1 MQKGGGTMA
10 GSVKKQ
16 GIWIGVDV
24 GTTGVR
30 AIAYEASGLSL
41 AAAEAF
47 YPLRTPH
54 PDWAE
59 ERPSE
64 ILAATQEVVRTVA
77 DALRSQGRAPS
88 GVALSTV
95 MHSLIPLDADKQ
107 PLTDMQTWADSR
119 SAQIVRTLRAEDAA
133 LCRQFYERTGC
144 PMHAC
149 YPLAKIIWLKQHR
162 PDLFARTKYIGSIK
176 DYLFY
181 AFTGAFLI
189 DRSTASTTALYD
201 AKTLAWDKEILSFI
215 GIREDMLPRV
225 LSTTDAR
232 PLAAGA
238 AEAMHLMAGLPVV
251 IGATDGVLVNVG
263 IGAVAAG
270 QLSAT
275 IGTSG
280 AMRMLVGSPRVDE
293 KMRTWCY
300 NLVDGLWVAGGA
312 INNGGMILRWMR
324 DNICH
329 FSEAQMAALDVDAYD
344 LMTMKA
350 SKIPEGSD
358 GLILLPFFTG
368 ERAPYWNS
376 DLRGMF
382 FGLSLNHSRSH
393 MIRAVLEGI
402 CYSMRSVFVA
412 LREFG
417 QVQDIRA
424 SGSFTKSPLWM
435 QMLADV
441 LKEPLILPENSEG
454 AAYGAAVLGF
464 IASGEL
470 AGIADTAALVRPK
483 KVYTPDPAHTK
494 VYDRLAHISE
504 RLYHNLQKE
513 FAEIAAYQAGIQK
526 GTE

>member
-1 MQKGGGTMA
+1 MMS
-10 GSVKKQ
+10 SVKEQ
-16 GIWIGVDV
+16 SIWIGVDV

-30 AIAYEASGLSL
+30 AIAYEASGVSR

-54 PDWAE
+54 PDRAE

-64 ILAATQEVVRTVA
+64 IRAATEQVVRKVA
-77 DALRSQGRAPS
+77 DALRHQGRIPS
-88 GVALSTV
+88 GIALSTV
-95 MHSLIPLDADKQ
+95 MHSLIPLDAAKA
-107 PLTDMQTWADSR
+107 PLADMQTWADSR
-119 SAQIVRTLRAEDAA
+119 SAGIVRELKENESA
-133 LCRQFYERTGC
+133 LCRAFYERTGC

-149 YPLAKIIWLKQHR
+149 YPLAKILWLKQNR
-162 PDLFARTKYIGSIK
+162 PELFARTKFIGSIK
-176 DYLFY
+176 DHLFH
-181 AFTGAFLI
+181 AFTGEFLI
-189 DRSTASTTALYD
+189 DRSTASTTALYN
-201 AKTLAWDKEILSFI
+201 AHQLAWDAEILNFI
-215 GIREDMLPRV
+215 GITEEMLPPV
-225 LSTTDAR
+225 VSTTEMR
-232 PLAAGA
+232 PLTAAA
-238 AEAMHLMAGLPVV
+238 AERMHLTAGLPVV

-280 AMRMLVGSPRVDE
+280 AVRMLVGEPRTDDA
-293 KMRTWCY
+293 MRTWCY

-324 DNICH
+324 DKICH

-350 SKIPEGSD
+350 AKIPAGSD

-393 MIRAVLEGI
+393 MIRAVMEGI
-402 CYSMRSVFVA
+402 CYGMHSVFDA
-412 LREFG
+412 LQGFG
-417 QVQDIRA
+417 AVRDIRM

-435 QMLADV
+435 QILADV
-441 LKEPLILPENSEG
+441 LGEPLVLPSNSEG

-464 IASGEL
+464 ISAGEMK
-470 AGIADTAALVRPK
+470 GIADTAALVHAK
-483 KVYTPDPAHTK
+483 KVYTPDAENHKT
-494 VYDRLAHISE
+494 YAQLADISG
-504 RLYHNLQKE
+504 RLYRNLQKE
-513 FAEIAAYQAGIQK
+513 FAEIAAYQAGR
-526 GTE
+526 

>member
-1 MQKGGGTMA
+1 MGI
-10 GSVKKQ
+10 VKERS
-16 GIWIGVDV
+16 IWIGVDV

-30 AIAYEASGLSL
+30 AIAYEASGVNL
-41 AAAEAF
+41 AASEAF

-64 ILAATQEVVRTVA
+64 ILAATEQVVREVA
-77 DALRSQGRAPS
+77 DALRYQGRTPS
-88 GVALSTV
+88 GIALSTV
-95 MHSLIPLDADKQ
+95 MHSLIPLDAEKQ

-119 SAQIVRTLRAEDAA
+119 SADIVRTLKEEEPA
-133 LCRQFYERTGC
+133 LCRSFYERTGC

-149 YPLAKIIWLKQHR
+149 YPLAKILWLKRNR
-162 PDLFARTKYIGSIK
+162 PALFERVKFVGSIK
-176 DYLFY
+176 DHLFH
-181 AFTGAFLI
+181 AFTGEFLL
-189 DRSTASTTALYD
+189 DRSTASTTALYNAHELVWD
-201 AKTLAWDKEILSFI
+201 AEILNFI
-215 GIREDMLPRV
+215 GIAEDMLPPV
-225 LSTTDAR
+225 VSTTETR
-232 PLAAGA
+232 PM
-238 AEAMHLMAGLPVV
+238 AEAAATRMHLAPGLPVV

-263 IGAVAAG
+263 IGAVSAG

-280 AMRMLVGSPRVDE
+280 AVRMLVGEPRTDE
-293 KMRTWCY
+293 AMRTWCY

-324 DNICH
+324 DKICH
-329 FSEAQMAALDVDAYD
+329 FSKEQMAALDVDGYD

-350 SKIPEGSD
+350 SKVPAGSD

-393 MIRAVLEGI
+393 MIRAVMEGI
-402 CYSMRSVFVA
+402 CYGMYAVFDA

-417 QVQDIRA
+417 EVRDIRA

-435 QMLADV
+435 QILADV
-441 LKEPLILPENSEG
+441 LGEPLVLPDNSEG

-464 IASGEL
+464 ISAGEL
-470 AGIADTAALVRPK
+470 AGIADTANLVHPK
-483 KVYTPDPAHTK
+483 KVYAPDPANTK
-494 VYDRLAHISE
+494 TYAQLADISG

-513 FAEIAAYQAGIQK
+513 FAEIAAYQAGH
-526 GTE
+526 

>member
-1 MQKGGGTMA
+1 MGI
-10 GSVKKQ
+10 VKERS
-16 GIWIGVDV
+16 IWIGVDV

-30 AIAYEASGLSL
+30 AIAYEASGVNL
-41 AAAEAF
+41 AASEAF

-64 ILAATQEVVRTVA
+64 ILAATEQVVREVA
-77 DALRSQGRAPS
+77 DALRYQGRTPS
-88 GVALSTV
+88 GIALSTV
-95 MHSLIPLDADKQ
+95 MHSLIPLDAEKQ

-119 SAQIVRTLRAEDAA
+119 SADIVRTLKEEEPA
-133 LCRQFYERTGC
+133 LCRSFYERTGC

-149 YPLAKIIWLKQHR
+149 YPLAKILWLKRNR
-162 PDLFARTKYIGSIK
+162 PALFERVKFVGSIK
-176 DYLFY
+176 DHLFH
-181 AFTGAFLI
+181 AFTGEFLL
-189 DRSTASTTALYD
+189 DRSTASTTALYN
-201 AKTLAWDKEILSFI
+201 AHELAWDAEILNCI
-215 GIREDMLPRV
+215 GIAEDMLPPV
-225 LSTTDAR
+225 VSTTETR
-232 PLAAGA
+232 PM
-238 AEAMHLMAGLPVV
+238 AEAAATRMHLAPGLPVV

-263 IGAVAAG
+263 IGAVSAG

-280 AMRMLVGSPRVDE
+280 AVRMLVGEPRTDE
-293 KMRTWCY
+293 AMRTWCY

-324 DNICH
+324 DKICH
-329 FSEAQMAALDVDAYD
+329 FSKEQMAALDVDGYD

-350 SKIPEGSD
+350 SKVPAGSD

-376 DLRGMF
+376 DLRGLF

-393 MIRAVLEGI
+393 MIRAVMEGI
-402 CYSMRSVFVA
+402 CYSMRSVFEA

-417 QVQDIRA
+417 EVRDIRA

-435 QMLADV
+435 QILADV
-441 LKEPLILPENSEG
+441 LGEPLVLPENSEG

-464 IASGEL
+464 ISAGEL
-470 AGIADTAALVRPK
+470 AGIADTANLVHPK
-483 KVYTPDPAHTK
+483 KVYAPDPANTK
-494 VYDRLAHISE
+494 TYAQLADISG

-513 FAEIAAYQAGIQK
+513 FAEIAAYQAGH
-526 GTE
+526 

>member
-1 MQKGGGTMA
+1 MGI
-10 GSVKKQ
+10 VKERS
-16 GIWIGVDV
+16 IWIGVDV

-30 AIAYEASGLSL
+30 AIAYEASGVNL
-41 AAAEAF
+41 AASEAF

-64 ILAATQEVVRTVA
+64 ILAATEQVVREVA
-77 DALRSQGRAPS
+77 DALRYQGRTPS
-88 GVALSTV
+88 GIALSTV
-95 MHSLIPLDADKQ
+95 MHSLIPLDAEKQ

-119 SAQIVRTLRAEDAA
+119 SADIVRTLKEEEPA
-133 LCRQFYERTGC
+133 LCRSFYERTGC

-149 YPLAKIIWLKQHR
+149 YPLAKILWLKRNR
-162 PDLFARTKYIGSIK
+162 PALFERVKFVGSIK
-176 DYLFY
+176 DHLFH
-181 AFTGAFLI
+181 AFTGEFLL
-189 DRSTASTTALYD
+189 DRSTASTTALYNAHELVWD
-201 AKTLAWDKEILSFI
+201 AEILNFI
-215 GIREDMLPRV
+215 GIAEDMLPPV
-225 LSTTDAR
+225 VSTTETR
-232 PLAAGA
+232 PM
-238 AEAMHLMAGLPVV
+238 AEAAATRMHLAPGLPVV

-263 IGAVAAG
+263 IGAVSAG

-280 AMRMLVGSPRVDE
+280 AVRMLVGEPRTDE
-293 KMRTWCY
+293 AMRTWCY

-324 DNICH
+324 DKICH
-329 FSEAQMAALDVDAYD
+329 FSKEQMAALDVDGYD

-350 SKIPEGSD
+350 SKIPVGSD

-376 DLRGMF
+376 DLRGLF

-393 MIRAVLEGI
+393 MIRAVMEGI
-402 CYSMRSVFVA
+402 CYSMRSVFEA

-417 QVQDIRA
+417 EVRDIRA

-435 QMLADV
+435 QILADV
-441 LKEPLILPENSEG
+441 LGEPLVLPENSEG

-464 IASGEL
+464 ISAGEL
-470 AGIADTAALVRPK
+470 AGIADTANLVHPK
-483 KVYTPDPAHTK
+483 KVYAPEPANTK
-494 VYDRLAHISE
+494 TYAQLADISG

-513 FAEIAAYQAGIQK
+513 FAEIAAYQAGH
-526 GTE
+526 

>member
-1 MQKGGGTMA
+1 MMA
-10 GSVKKQ
+10 GNVKEQ
-16 GIWIGVDV
+16 SIWIGVDV

-30 AIAYEASGLSL
+30 AIAYEASGVSL
-41 AAAEAF
+41 AEAEAF

-64 ILAATQEVVRTVA
+64 ILEATEQVVREVA
-77 DALRSQGRAPS
+77 DGLRYQGRTPS

-95 MHSLIPLDADKQ
+95 MHSLIPLDAEKQ

-119 SAQIVRTLRAEDAA
+119 SAGIVRTLKEREPA
-133 LCRQFYERTGC
+133 LCRSFYERTGC
-144 PMHAC
+144 PVHAC
-149 YPLAKIIWLKQHR
+149 YPPAKLLWLKQHR
-162 PDLFARTKYIGSIK
+162 PELFARTKYIGSIK
-176 DYLFY
+176 DYLFHV
-181 AFTGAFLI
+181 FTGEFLI
-189 DRSTASTTALYD
+189 DRSTASTTALYN
-201 AKTLAWDKEILSFI
+201 ARELAWDAEILKFI
-215 GIREDMLPRV
+215 GVAEEMLPPV
-225 LSTTDAR
+225 ISTTETR
-232 PLAAGA
+232 PMAAAA
-238 AEAMHLMAGLPVV
+238 AERMHLPAGLSVV

-280 AMRMLVGSPRVDE
+280 AVRMLVGEPRVDE
-293 KMRTWCY
+293 QMRTWCY

-329 FSEAQMAALDVDAYD
+329 FSESQMEKFDIDAYD

-350 SKIPEGSD
+350 SKIPAGAD

-376 DLRGMF
+376 DLRGLF

-393 MIRAVLEGI
+393 MIRAVMEGV
-402 CYSMRSVFVA
+402 CYGMYSVFDA

-417 QVQDIRA
+417 EVRDIRA

-435 QMLADV
+435 QILADV
-441 LKEPLILPENSEG
+441 LGEPLVLPDNSEG

-464 IASGEL
+464 ISAGEMT
-470 AGIADTAALVRPK
+470 GIADTADLVHAK
-483 KVYTPDPAHTK
+483 KIYTPDPANTK
-494 VYDRLAHISE
+494 TYAQLAGLSG

-513 FAEIAAYQAGIQK
+513 FAEIAAYQAGN
-526 GTE
+526 

>member
-1 MQKGGGTMA
+1 MGI
-10 GSVKKQ
+10 VKERS
-16 GIWIGVDV
+16 IWIGVDV

-30 AIAYEASGLSL
+30 AIAYEASGVNL
-41 AAAEAF
+41 AASEAF

-64 ILAATQEVVRTVA
+64 ILAATEQVVREVA
-77 DALRSQGRAPS
+77 DALRYQGRTPS
-88 GVALSTV
+88 GIALSTV
-95 MHSLIPLDADKQ
+95 MHSLIPLDAEKQ

-119 SAQIVRTLRAEDAA
+119 SADIVRTLKEEEPA
-133 LCRQFYERTGC
+133 LCRSFYERTGC

-149 YPLAKIIWLKQHR
+149 YPLAKILWLKRNR
-162 PDLFARTKYIGSIK
+162 PALFERVKFVGSIK
-176 DYLFY
+176 DHLFH
-181 AFTGAFLI
+181 AFTGEFLL
-189 DRSTASTTALYD
+189 DRSTASTTALYN
-201 AKTLAWDKEILSFI
+201 AHELAWDAEILNFI
-215 GIREDMLPRV
+215 GIAEDMLPPV
-225 LSTTDAR
+225 VSTTETR
-232 PLAAGA
+232 PM
-238 AEAMHLMAGLPVV
+238 AEAAATRMHLAQGLPVV

-263 IGAVAAG
+263 IGAVSAG

-280 AMRMLVGSPRVDE
+280 AVRMLVGEPRTDE
-293 KMRTWCY
+293 AMRTWCY

-324 DNICH
+324 DKICH
-329 FSEAQMAALDVDAYD
+329 FSKEQMAALDVDGYD

-350 SKIPEGSD
+350 SKIPAGSD

-376 DLRGMF
+376 DLRGLF

-393 MIRAVLEGI
+393 MIRAVMEGI
-402 CYSMRSVFVA
+402 CYSMRSVFEA

-417 QVQDIRA
+417 EVRDIRA

-435 QMLADV
+435 QILADV
-441 LKEPLILPENSEG
+441 LGEPLVLPENSEG

-464 IASGEL
+464 ISAGEL
-470 AGIADTAALVRPK
+470 AGIADTANLVHPK
-483 KVYTPDPAHTK
+483 KVYAPDPANTK
-494 VYDRLAHISE
+494 TYAQLADISG

-513 FAEIAAYQAGIQK
+513 FAEIAAYQAGH
-526 GTE
+526 

>member
-1 MQKGGGTMA
+1 MFSRKGGGMMA
-10 GSVKKQ
+10 GNMK

-30 AIAYEASGLSL
+30 AIAYEASGVSL
-41 AAAEAF
+41 ASAEAF

-64 ILAATQEVVRTVA
+64 ILAATEQVVRETA
-77 DALRSQGRAPS
+77 DALRYQGRTPS
-88 GVALSTV
+88 GIALSTV
-95 MHSLIPLDADKQ
+95 MHSLIPLNAEKQ
-107 PLTDMQTWADSR
+107 PLTDMQIWADSR
-119 SAQIVRTLRAEDAA
+119 SAGIVRALKEHEPA
-133 LCRQFYERTGC
+133 LCRSFYERTGC

-149 YPLAKIIWLKQHR
+149 YPLAKIIWLKRNR
-162 PDLFARTKYIGSIK
+162 PELFARTKYIGSIK
-176 DYLFY
+176 DHLFH
-181 AFTGAFLI
+181 AFTGEFLI
-189 DRSTASTTALYD
+189 DRSTASTTALYNARTLRWD
-201 AKTLAWDKEILSFI
+201 AEILNFI
-215 GIREDMLPRV
+215 GITEEMLPPV
-225 LSTTDAR
+225 ISTTEAR
-232 PLAAGA
+232 PLAADA
-238 AEAMHLMAGLPVV
+238 AERMHLTAGLPVV

-263 IGAVAAG
+263 IGAVSAG

-280 AMRMLVGSPRVDE
+280 AVRMLVGEPRTDDA
-293 KMRTWCY
+293 MRTWCY

-329 FSEAQMAALDVDAYD
+329 FSEAQMEGLDVDAYD

-350 SKIPEGSD
+350 SKVAAGSD

-376 DLRGMF
+376 DLRGLF

-393 MIRAVLEGI
+393 MIRAVMEGI
-402 CYSMRSVFVA
+402 CYGMHAVFDA

-417 QVQDIRA
+417 EVRDIRA

-435 QMLADV
+435 QILADV
-441 LKEPLILPENSEG
+441 LGEPLVLPDNSEG
-454 AAYGAAVLGF
+454 ASYGAAVLGF
-464 IASGEL
+464 ISAGEM
-470 AGIADTAALVRPK
+470 AGIADTADLVHAK
-483 KVYTPDPAHTK
+483 KVYTPDADNTK
-494 VYDRLAHISE
+494 TYAQLVDISG
-504 RLYHNLQKE
+504 RLYHNLQRE
-513 FAEIAAYQAGIQK
+513 FAEIAAYQAGH
-526 GTE
+526 

>member
-1 MQKGGGTMA
+1 MGI
-10 GSVKKQ
+10 VKERS
-16 GIWIGVDV
+16 IWIGVDV

-30 AIAYEASGLSL
+30 AIAYEASGVNRATS
-41 AAAEAF
+41 EAF

-64 ILAATQEVVRTVA
+64 ILEATEQVVRGVA
-77 DALRSQGRAPS
+77 DALRYQGRTPS
-88 GVALSTV
+88 GIALSTV
-95 MHSLIPLDADKQ
+95 MHSLIPLDAEKQ

-119 SAQIVRTLRAEDAA
+119 SADIVRTLKEEEPA
-133 LCRQFYERTGC
+133 LCRAFYERTGC

-149 YPLAKIIWLKQHR
+149 YPLAKILWLKRNR
-162 PDLFARTKYIGSIK
+162 PALFMRMKFVGSIK
-176 DYLFY
+176 DQLFH
-181 AFTGAFLI
+181 AFTGEYLI
-189 DRSTASTTALYD
+189 DRSTASTTALYN
-201 AKTLAWDKEILSFI
+201 AHGLAWDAEILNFI
-215 GIREDMLPRV
+215 GIAEDMLPPV
-225 LSTTDAR
+225 VSTTETR
-232 PLAAGA
+232 PM
-238 AEAMHLMAGLPVV
+238 AEAAAKRMHLMAGLPVV

-263 IGAVAAG
+263 IGAVSAG

-280 AMRMLVGSPRVDE
+280 AVRMLVGEPRTDE
-293 KMRTWCY
+293 AMRTWCY

-329 FSEAQMAALDVDAYD
+329 FSKEQMATLDVDGYD

-350 SKIPEGSD
+350 SKIPAGSD

-376 DLRGMF
+376 DLRGLL

-393 MIRAVLEGI
+393 MIRAVMEGV
-402 CYSMRSVFVA
+402 CYSMCSVFDA

-417 QVQDIRA
+417 EVRDIRA

-435 QMLADV
+435 QILADV
-441 LKEPLILPENSEG
+441 LGEPLVLPENSEG

-464 IASGEL
+464 ISGGEL
-470 AGIADTAALVRPK
+470 AGISDTANLVHPK
-483 KVYTPDPAHTK
+483 KIYAPDPANTK
-494 VYDRLAHISE
+494 IYAQLADISD

-513 FAEIAAYQAGIQK
+513 FAEIAAYQAGH
-526 GTE
+526 

>member
-1 MQKGGGTMA
+1 MGI
-10 GSVKKQ
+10 VKERS
-16 GIWIGVDV
+16 IWIGVDV

-30 AIAYEASGLSL
+30 AIAYEASGVNL
-41 AAAEAF
+41 AASEAF

-64 ILAATQEVVRTVA
+64 ILAATEQVVREVA
-77 DALRSQGRAPS
+77 DALRYQGRTPS
-88 GVALSTV
+88 GIALSTV
-95 MHSLIPLDADKQ
+95 MHSLIPLDAEKQ

-119 SAQIVRTLRAEDAA
+119 SADIVRTLKEEEPA
-133 LCRQFYERTGC
+133 LCRSFYERTGC

-149 YPLAKIIWLKQHR
+149 YPLAKILWLKRNR
-162 PDLFARTKYIGSIK
+162 PALFERVKFVGSIK
-176 DYLFY
+176 DHLFH
-181 AFTGAFLI
+181 AFTGEFLL
-189 DRSTASTTALYD
+189 DRSTASTTALYNAHELVWD
-201 AKTLAWDKEILSFI
+201 AEILNFI
-215 GIREDMLPRV
+215 GIAEDMLPPV
-225 LSTTDAR
+225 VSTTETR
-232 PLAAGA
+232 PM
-238 AEAMHLMAGLPVV
+238 AEAAATRMHLAQGLPVV

-263 IGAVAAG
+263 IGAVSAG

-280 AMRMLVGSPRVDE
+280 AVRMLVGEPRTDGA
-293 KMRTWCY
+293 MRTWCY

-324 DNICH
+324 DKICH
-329 FSEAQMAALDVDAYD
+329 FSKEQMAALDVDGYD

-350 SKIPEGSD
+350 SKIPAGSD

-376 DLRGMF
+376 DLRGLF

-393 MIRAVLEGI
+393 MIRAVMEGI
-402 CYSMRSVFVA
+402 CYGMRSVFAA

-417 QVQDIRA
+417 EVRDIRA

-435 QMLADV
+435 QILADV
-441 LKEPLILPENSEG
+441 LGEPLVLPENSEG

-464 IASGEL
+464 ISAGEL
-470 AGIADTAALVRPK
+470 AGIADTANLVHPK
-483 KVYTPDPAHTK
+483 KAYAPDPANTK
-494 VYDRLAHISE
+494 TYTQLADISG

-513 FAEIAAYQAGIQK
+513 FAEIAAYQAGH
-526 GTE
+526 